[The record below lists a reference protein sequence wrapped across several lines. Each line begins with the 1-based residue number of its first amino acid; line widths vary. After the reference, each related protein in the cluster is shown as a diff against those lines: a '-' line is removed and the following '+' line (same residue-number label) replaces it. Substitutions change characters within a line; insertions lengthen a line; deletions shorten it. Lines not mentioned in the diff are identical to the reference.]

1 MSSVPIW
8 AWFGFLAFVAA
19 MLFLDLA
26 VFHRKAH
33 IIKLPEAFKLSVM
46 WVSLALSF
54 WIIVWV
60 WRGANSAL
68 EFLTGY
74 LLEESLSIDNLF
86 IFLVIFRYFSL
97 PQRLYHYA
105 LVWGILGAVILRGAM
120 ILAGAALIG
129 TFHWVLYIFGA
140 LLILTAIKLAMQ
152 TEEGVDPASN
162 IFVRAARRFFPVS
175 PHYSGNK
182 FLIKRRNGSIAITP
196 LLLVILALESTDVVF
211 AVDSIPAIFAIT
223 RDPFI
228 VFTSNIF
235 AILGLRAIFF
245 LLVGI
250 IHRFRYLRFGLAL
263 VLGFIGVKMLLESWI
278 HVPVHI
284 SLGVVALILTCS
296 ILLSPR
302 EAPEKGR
309 HPPRRLPGK

>member
-1 MSSVPIW
+1 MNSVPLW
-8 AWFGFLAFVAA
+8 AWLGFLAFVAA

-33 IIKLPEAFKLSVM
+33 VIRLREAAKLSAM
-46 WVSLALSF
+46 WVALALGF
-54 WIIVWV
+54 GIIVWF
-60 WRGANSAL
+60 WRGPNSAL
-68 EFLTGY
+68 EYLTGY
-74 LLEESLSIDNLF
+74 LLEESLSVDNLF

-105 LVWGILGAVILRGAM
+105 LVWGILGAVILRGTM

-129 TFHWVLYIFGA
+129 MFHWILYVFGI
-140 LLILTAIKLAMQ
+140 LLILTAVKLATQ
-152 TEEGVDPASN
+152 NEEGVDPANN

-175 PHYSGNK
+175 PAYTGTR
-182 FLIKRRNGSIAITP
+182 FLVKMRGGTTAITP

-245 LLVGI
+245 LLVGV
-250 IHRFRYLRFGLAL
+250 IHRFSYLRFGLAL
-263 VLGFIGVKMLLESWI
+263 VLGFIGLKMLLESLI

-284 SLGVVALILTCS
+284 SLSVVAFILTCS
-296 ILLSPR
+296 ILLSPS
-302 EAPEKGR
+302 ETPGKGR
-309 HPPRRLPGK
+309 PRSGRLAAK

>member
-1 MSSVPIW
+1 MNSVPLW
-8 AWFGFLAFVAA
+8 AWLAFLAFVAA

-26 VFHRKAH
+26 VFHRKVH
-33 IIKLPEAFKLSVM
+33 VIKLREAAKLSAM
-46 WVSLALSF
+46 WVSLALGF
-54 WIIVWV
+54 GVIVWL
-60 WRGANSAL
+60 WRGPNSAL
-68 EFLTGY
+68 EYFTGY
-74 LLEESLSIDNLF
+74 LLEESLSVDNLF

-129 TFHWVLYIFGA
+129 IFHWILYVFGA
-140 LLILTAIKLAMQ
+140 LLILTAVKLATQ
-152 TEEGVDPASN
+152 SEEGVDPAN
-162 IFVRAARRFFPVS
+162 NMFVRAARWFFPVS
-175 PHYSGNK
+175 PHYAGTR
-182 FLIKRRNGSIAITP
+182 FLAKGRGGTMAITP

-245 LLVGI
+245 LLVGV
-250 IHRFRYLRFGLAL
+250 IHRFSYLRFGLAL
-263 VLGFIGVKMLLESWI
+263 VLGFIGTKMLLESWI
-278 HVPVHI
+278 HVPVHV
-284 SLGVVALILTCS
+284 SLGVVALILSCS

-302 EAPEKGR
+302 QAPAKGR
-309 HPPRRLPGK
+309 PLSRRFPKK